1 MSTALSKDKVEL
13 LGKKIK
19 CKVHQH
25 ENGLPIIHDTSLT
38 VPWVAV
44 AQWQIL
50 RKTDFITTSFFH
62 IFHMNITALNDLN
75 NIHSVS
81 V

>member
-1 MSTALSKDKVEL
+1 MSTALSKDRGEH

-25 ENGLPIIHDTSLT
+25 ENGLPIMHGTSFT

-50 RKTDFITTSFFH
+50 RKTDFITTSYLFISFP
-62 IFHMNITALNDLN
+62 MKN
-75 NIHSVS
+75 
-81 V
+81 